1 MTVREKL
8 EALAFSE
15 SERALIRKW
24 MDETPSRPRFALPGA
39 AATSVLYPDR
49 RSVRVS
55 GDSD

>member
-39 AATSVLYPDR
+39 AAASLLYPDR

>member
-24 MDETPSRPRFALPGA
+24 MDESPSRPRFALPGA
-39 AATSVLYPDR
+39 VATSLSYPDR
-49 RSVRVS
+49 RSVRVY
-55 GDSD
+55 GDGD